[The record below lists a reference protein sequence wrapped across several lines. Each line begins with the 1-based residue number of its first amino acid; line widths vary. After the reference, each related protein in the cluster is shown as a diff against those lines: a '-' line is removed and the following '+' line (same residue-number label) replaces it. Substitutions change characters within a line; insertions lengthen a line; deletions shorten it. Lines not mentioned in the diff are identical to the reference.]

1 MDQLGIHVIG
11 FYMNITE
18 VARSYRGAS
27 LEKDMSNHGGFA
39 CIYDREAA
47 KDYHL
52 VGMKRHGIR

>member
-1 MDQLGIHVIG
+1 
-11 FYMNITE
+11 MNITE